1 LRVGEYRP
9 HFSLKAYLES
19 SAHFLGELSY
29 DHLRLSPWQM
39 AALLAGMLVVAAVA
53 RRRSLLWATGF
64 VVVSV
69 CPVAFILARSAF
81 AYLVP
86 SVGWAVY
93 VSGFLEWLVDLA
105 ARRRRLLRSLAQ
117 ALILAALFLLIQR
130 RQQIS
135 IRLHGQAAHEAQD
148 VFRRFNYQ
156 IHALIGTPRKGARI
170 MLLSDG
176 DGHTDWD
183 TYFLI
188 RLSYGDQSM
197 VIDRKAVFD
206 AYHMQIDRS
215 KYDYMLDW
223 QNGHFVRR

>member
-1 LRVGEYRP
+1 
-9 HFSLKAYLES
+9 
-19 SAHFLGELSY
+19 LGELLY
-29 DHLRLSPWQM
+29 ERVQVLPWQM
-39 AALLAGMLVVAAVA
+39 AAVLAGMLAVAAIS
-53 RRRSLLWATGF
+53 RRRSLLWAAGF

-69 CPVAFILARSAF
+69 FPVAFILARSAF

-105 ARRRRLLRSLAQ
+105 VRRRRLLRSLAQ
-117 ALILAALFLLIQR
+117 ALTLAALFLIVQR

-135 IRLHGQAAHEAQD
+135 ISLHGQAAHEAQD
-148 VFRRFNYQ
+148 VFRHFNDQ

-176 DGHTDWD
+176 DGHNDWD

-206 AYHMQIDRS
+206 EYHMQIDHG